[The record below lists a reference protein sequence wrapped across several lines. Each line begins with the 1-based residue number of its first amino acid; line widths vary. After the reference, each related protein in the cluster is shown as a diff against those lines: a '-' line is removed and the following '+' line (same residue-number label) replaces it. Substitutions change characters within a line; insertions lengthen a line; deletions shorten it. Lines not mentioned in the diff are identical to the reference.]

1 MVPSESDPSERT
13 PREARSERTPRE
25 ARVDLANAVLEL
37 QRLGIENVMGEGE
50 GVMASPPQSE
60 TSCVRRSCSYPPEE
74 A

>member
-50 GVMASPPQSE
+50 GVMEVVMCE
-60 TSCVRRSCSYPPEE
+60 TACYRDS
-74 A
+74 